1 MSQKQENVNVELTDA
16 DLDSVAGGAINI
28 TAPIGNTVG
37 TTTTTTTSTSDTQT
51 NPLSTDDKS
60 KTTFHY

>member
-1 MSQKQENVNVELTDA
+1 MSQEKEKNVELSSSE
-16 DLDSVAGGAINI
+16 LEEVAGGAINI
-28 TAPIGNTVG
+28 TAPVSNTVG
-37 TTTTTTTSTSDTQT
+37 TTSTTTVTDTQT